1 LEEHAID
8 QEGTVR
14 VKVDI
19 KYYRPCEVDLL
30 LGDPEK
36 AMTKLGWVRE
46 FNDLSM
52 LIQDMFN

>member
-1 LEEHAID
+1 
-8 QEGTVR
+8 